1 MEYQINYFSTTNT
14 QSLVEQ
20 GSPSRLRATIFLKV
34 KAVRPIIADILT
46 LYELQSFRFTS
57 RLIQFSEVM
66 EASVDD
72 PEKPRPEQTDQPEK
86 ANPSTTRPG
95 VSRRD
100 FLKITGV
107 SAAVPLVSQVSALA
121 LAEEGVATQGPGKVP
136 VSLSVNGKKLNASLE
151 PRVTLLDALRDQFE
165 LTGAKRVC
173 DRGTCG
179 ACTVLMDNK
188 AVYSCSVL
196 AIDAQNHQ
204 IMTVEGLGEPGK
216 LHPIQQAFVDNDAQ
230 QCGFCT
236 PGFVMATKAFLD
248 QHPNPTQEQVKH
260 GLGGN
265 FCRCGTY
272 AGMRLAV
279 MQAAKTKGA

>member
-1 MEYQINYFSTTNT
+1 
-14 QSLVEQ
+14 
-20 GSPSRLRATIFLKV
+20 
-34 KAVRPIIADILT
+34 
-46 LYELQSFRFTS
+46 
-57 RLIQFSEVM
+57 
-66 EASVDD
+66 VDD
-72 PEKPRPEQTDQPEK
+72 LPEKPAKPEK
-86 ANPSTTRPG
+86 DKPNKSKKSSSGSSSG

-100 FLKITGV
+100 FLKISGV
-107 SAAVPLVSQVSALA
+107 SAAVPLVSQVSAFA
-121 LAEEGVATQGPGKVP
+121 LAEDQIATQGPGKVP
-136 VSLSVNGKKLNASLE
+136 VSLNVNGKKLSAQLE

-179 ACTVLMDNK
+179 ACTVLMDGK

-196 AIDAQNHQ
+196 AIDAQIAQ
-204 IMTVEGLGEPGK
+204 ITTVEGLGEPGH
-216 LHPIQQAFVDNDAQ
+216 LHPIQQAFIDNDAQ

-236 PGFVMATKAFLD
+236 PGFVVATKALLD
-248 QHPNPTQEQVKH
+248 QHPNPTPEQIKH

-272 AGMRLAV
+272 AGMRAAV